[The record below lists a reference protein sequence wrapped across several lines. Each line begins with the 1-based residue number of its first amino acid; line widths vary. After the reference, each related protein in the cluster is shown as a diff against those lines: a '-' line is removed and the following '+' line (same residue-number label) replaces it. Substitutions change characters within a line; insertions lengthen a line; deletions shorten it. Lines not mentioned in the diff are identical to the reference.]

1 MNEEQAEEPSPS
13 ERAGLA
19 GLPRELLPPANLED
33 RVVRALAER
42 GLLRSPWRRR
52 RVFLLRA
59 ASGLAAGVLLF
70 TGGWLTGR
78 REVPRP
84 STTGGG
90 RYMLLLREDAG
101 FEVPPG
107 GNAELVREYERW
119 AVDLR
124 RGGKLEGGEELGRGG
139 WLLAG
144 EGPPRDL
151 SGMGTA
157 PGRDAAQRIGG
168 YFIIRAADAAQALG
182 IARGCPHV
190 RHGGRIE
197 LRPIQPT

>member
-1 MNEEQAEEPSPS
+1 MNEEQAEEPNPS

-19 GLPRELLPPANLED
+19 GLPRELSPPAGLED
-33 RVVRALAER
+33 RVVRALVER
-42 GLLRSPWRRR
+42 GFLRSPWRRR
-52 RVFLLRA
+52 RVLLRA

-70 TGGWLTGR
+70 AGGWLTGR
-78 REVPRP
+78 REVARP
-84 STTGGG
+84 STTGSG

-107 GNAELVREYERW
+107 GNAELVREYRRW
-119 AVDLR
+119 ARDLER
-124 RGGKLEGGEELGRGG
+124 AGKLDGGEELGSGG

-144 EGPPRDL
+144 DGRPRDL
-151 SGMGTA
+151 SGLGIA

-182 IARGCPHV
+182 IARGCPHL

-197 LRPIQPT
+197 VRPIQPT